1 MHPLIAEHR
10 TAIAEIS
17 QRYQIR
23 RLDVFGSAARADDF
37 DPATSDADFLVEFAP
52 GAGTG
57 LLEFFGSKDAAC
69 AAGMP
74 MVTCR
79 APTMPPAADAGLAGA
94 AGKGGARVS
103 GRGTRRHPQA
113 RHLRPP
119 TKTESSQGGS
129 GAPARAQCGSGG
141 ARGRTQ
147 PLRLVVWGVRAAY
160 VKAQT

>member
-1 MHPLIAEHR
+1 MHLLIAEHQ
-10 TAIAEIS
+10 TAIAEIC
-17 QRYQIR
+17 QRYQIP

-79 APTMPPAADAGLAGA
+79 APNHAA
-94 AGKGGARVS
+94 S
-103 GRGTRRHPQA
+103 RGCRACGCRR
-113 RHLRPP
+113 
-119 TKTESSQGGS
+119 
-129 GAPARAQCGSGG
+129 
-141 ARGRTQ
+141 
-147 PLRLVVWGVRAAY
+147 
-160 VKAQT
+160 